1 MKIKVNTTRTVL
13 GYIRS
18 LYEVKFGISSRR
30 NRVESIYNYHRL
42 PFGLRTS
49 GQPLKS
55 QFRSIKESG
64 VKVVLNLA
72 PASAENALANESDI
86 VNENQMKYIHLPVD
100 FKAPT
105 DDDFREFLDV
115 IDKVGVDSLW
125 VHCAANMRV
134 SAFVYRYRIEKL
146 GHCMA
151 DARKD
156 LSKIWEPFGVWKGF
170 IKSNQT

>member
-1 MKIKVNTTRTVL
+1 MKIKVNTTLTVL
-13 GYIRS
+13 GFLRS
-18 LYEVKFGISSRR
+18 FLEVKLGFSLRR

-49 GQPLKS
+49 GQPLES
-55 QFRSIKESG
+55 QFRSIKDSG
-64 VKVVLNLA
+64 IEAVLNLA
-72 PASAENALANESDI
+72 PASAENALANESD
-86 VNENQMKYIHLPVD
+86 VVTKNNLKYIHLPVN

-105 DDDFREFLDV
+105 DDDFRKFVEV
-115 IDKVGVDSLW
+115 INKFGVDSLW

-146 GHCMA
+146 GHSKA
-151 DARKD
+151 VAEKD

-170 IKSNQT
+170 IKSNQI